1 MERRLAAIFALDMVG
16 YSRLMEGD
24 EAGTLAR
31 QKTYRT
37 DLIDPSIANHH
48 GRVVKGTGDGLLAEF
63 ASAVDAVE
71 CAAEIQRAMPNLEKE
86 VSAERKIQFRIGINV
101 GDIVVAED
109 GDIYGEGVNV
119 AARVESLADHGGVF
133 ISGSAFSQVKKKV
146 ELGFED
152 LGPHTVKNIEEP
164 VHVYRVLLDPEAA
177 GSVPGRRKKS
187 SLTRQLLRRRVP
199 HFVGLYLVGSWAF
212 LEFTDWAV
220 KQFTLSPVVSTFVL
234 SLLLLLL
241 PSVVWLAWHHA
252 APGPDGWMKADG
264 VFVLAN
270 LVLAAGILF
279 RPGGTEIGE
288 LFTLDPEG
296 RAARQTRASALES
309 LEDTED
315 PRRIA
320 VLYFEPR
327 SPDEEVPYL
336 AAGLTEALINELSTV
351 DALDVISRNG
361 SALFRGAV
369 VPTDSIGQVLQV
381 GTIVDGTVALSEGQV
396 RVEVALLRA
405 ATGEAFRRQQLVRP
419 RAEMFE
425 LQAELA
431 TQVALF
437 LREMLGEE
445 VELIE
450 RQTGAEDVEAWEL
463 LQRARAQ
470 SDLAAQLAE
479 GGNETAWERMAAAD
493 SMLARAEEI
502 APEWVE
508 PTVRRG
514 WLAYQRSR
522 WAGVMEQGEA
532 LPWIESGLQHAEI
545 ALSLEPDNSDALELR
560 GTLRY
565 WQWILDLV
573 SDVDAAN
580 ELFDNAEADLR
591 QAAVLNAGQAG
602 AWAAL
607 SHLLLN
613 KDQMAEAK
621 MAASSAYQADAYLRN
636 ADVILWRLFSTSYD
650 LQDQVDATHWCQ
662 ELGRR
667 FPGDDRYAECRL
679 WLMTM
684 HDAETDVDSAWA
696 FAGDVVRLRSPQT
709 KEFNRRWAGMAVAA
723 VLARSG
729 MTDSARAVADRAHGD
744 ATIDPIKDLAY
755 AEAYVR
761 TLLADYDTAGDLLAE
776 YMAVSGRA
784 PSDIDYWWFNELKE
798 EPRYQLLLGSAGG

>member
-24 EAGTLAR
+24 ETGTLAR
-31 QKTYRT
+31 QKTYRSE
-37 DLIDPSIANHH
+37 LIDPAIESHH
-48 GRVVKGTGDGLLAEF
+48 GRIVKGTGDGLLAEF

-71 CAAEIQRAMPNLEKE
+71 CAAEIQRAMPDLEKD

-101 GDIVVAED
+101 GDIVAAED

-119 AARVESLADHGGVF
+119 AARIESLADHGGVF
-133 ISGSAFSQVKKKV
+133 ISGSAFSQVRGKV

-152 LGPHTVKNIEEP
+152 MGPHTVKNIDEP
-164 VHVYRVLLDPEAA
+164 VHVYRVLLDPEEA
-177 GSVPGRRKKS
+177 GSIPGQIKKS
-187 SLTRQLLRRRVP
+187 GLKRQLLRRRVP

-220 KQFTLSPVVSTFVL
+220 RQFTLSPVVGTFVL
-234 SLLLLLL
+234 SLFLFLL
-241 PSVVWLAWHHA
+241 PSVVWLAWHHGA
-252 APGPDGWMKADG
+252 RGPDGWKRADAL
-264 VFVLAN
+264 FLAAN

-279 RPGGTEIGE
+279 RPGGIEIGE
-288 LFTLDPEG
+288 LLTRDPEG

-309 LEDTED
+309 LAETED

-351 DALDVISRNG
+351 EALKVTSRNG
-361 SALFRGAV
+361 SVLFRGAV
-369 VPTDSIGQVLQV
+369 VPTDSIGRVLQV

-396 RVEVALLRA
+396 RVEVALIRA
-405 ATGEAFRRQQLVRP
+405 ATGEAVRRQQLVRP

-425 LQAELA
+425 LQDELA
-431 TQVALF
+431 EQVALF

-445 VELIE
+445 VALIE

-470 SDLAAQLAE
+470 SDLAAQLAD
-479 GGNETAWERMAAAD
+479 GGNESAWDRMAAAD
-493 SMLARAEEI
+493 SMLAEAEEI

-522 WAGVMEQGEA
+522 WAGVTEQGEV
-532 LPWIESGLQHAEI
+532 LPWIETGLEHAEV
-545 ALSLEPDNSDALELR
+545 ALSLEPENADALELR

-565 WQWILDLV
+565 WQWIMDLV
-573 SDVDAAN
+573 PGVDEAN

-591 QAAVLNAGQAG
+591 QAALENSGQAG

-621 MAASSAYQADAYLRN
+621 MAATRAYEADAYLRN
-636 ADVILWRLFSTSYD
+636 ADVIIWRLFSSSYD
-650 LQDQVDATHWCQ
+650 LQDQVDATHWCR

-667 FPGDDRYAECRL
+667 FPGDDRFAECRL
-679 WLMTM
+679 WLLTM
-684 HDAETDVDSAWA
+684 HDAEADVDSAWVHA
-696 FAGDVVRLRSPQT
+696 DQVVQLRSPQT
-709 KEFNRRWAGMAVAA
+709 EEFNRRWAGMAVAA
-723 VLARSG
+723 VLARAG
-729 MTDSARAVADRAHGD
+729 MADSARAVADRSHGD
-744 ATIDPIKDLAY
+744 ATVDPIKDLAY
-755 AEAYVR
+755 VEAFVR
-761 TLLADYDTAGDLLAE
+761 TLLGEHETAIDLLAE
-776 YMAVSGRA
+776 YMAVSGQD
-784 PSDIDYWWFNELKE
+784 PSEIDYWWFAPLE
-798 EPRYQLLLGSAGG
+798 EEERYRTLVGR

>member
-1 MERRLAAIFALDMVG
+1 
-16 YSRLMEGD
+16 
-24 EAGTLAR
+24 
-31 QKTYRT
+31 
-37 DLIDPSIANHH
+37 
-48 GRVVKGTGDGLLAEF
+48 
-63 ASAVDAVE
+63 
-71 CAAEIQRAMPNLEKE
+71 
-86 VSAERKIQFRIGINV
+86 V

-119 AARVESLADHGGVF
+119 AARIESLADHGGVF
-133 ISGSAFSQVKKKV
+133 ISGSAFSQVKSKV

-152 LGPHTVKNIEEP
+152 MGPHTVKNIEEP
-164 VHVYRVLLDPEAA
+164 VHVYRVLLDPSEAGA
-177 GSVPGRRKKS
+177 IPGQTKKS
-187 SLTRQLLRRRVP
+187 GLKRQLLRRRVP
-199 HFVGLYLVGSWAF
+199 HFVGLYLVGSWAL

-241 PSVVWLAWHHA
+241 PTVVWLAWHHGA
-252 APGPDGWMKADG
+252 RGPDGWMRADA
-264 VFVLAN
+264 FFMTAN

-279 RPGGTEIGE
+279 RPGGIEIGE
-288 LFTLDPEG
+288 LFTRDPEG

-351 DALDVISRNG
+351 DALDVTSRNG

-369 VPTDSIGQVLQV
+369 VPMDSIGRVLQV

-405 ATGEAFRRQQLVRP
+405 ATGEPFRRQQLVRP

-450 RQTGAEDVEAWEL
+450 RQIGAEDVEAWEL

-479 GGNETAWERMAAAD
+479 GGNETAWERMTTAD
-493 SMLARAEEI
+493 SMLALAEEI

-522 WAGVMEQGEA
+522 WAGVMEQGEV
-532 LPWIESGLQHAEI
+532 LPWIESGLEHAEV
-545 ALSLEPDNSDALELR
+545 ALSLEPENADALELR
-560 GTLRY
+560 GTIRY
-565 WQWILDLV
+565 WQWIMDLAPGIE
-573 SDVDAAN
+573 AAN

-591 QAAVLNAGQAG
+591 LAAVLSAGQAG
-602 AWAAL
+602 AWAVL

-613 KDQMAEAK
+613 KDQTAEAK
-621 MAASSAYQADAYLRN
+621 MAATRAYQSDTYLRN

-667 FPGDDRYAECRL
+667 FPGDDRFAECRL
-679 WLMTM
+679 WMLTM
-684 HDAETDVDSAWA
+684 HDAEANVDSAWA
-696 FAGDVVRLRSPQT
+696 HAADVVSLRSPQT
-709 KEFNRRWAGMAVAA
+709 EEFNRRWAGMAVAA
-723 VLARSG
+723 VLARAG
-729 MTDSARAVADRAHGD
+729 MADSARAVADRSQGD

-761 TLLADYDTAGDLLAE
+761 TLLGEHDTAIDLLAE
-776 YMAVSGRA
+776 YMAVSGRD
-784 PSDIDYWWFNELKE
+784 PSEIDFWWFTPLE
-798 EPRYQLLLGSAGG
+798 EIPRYQMLRGE